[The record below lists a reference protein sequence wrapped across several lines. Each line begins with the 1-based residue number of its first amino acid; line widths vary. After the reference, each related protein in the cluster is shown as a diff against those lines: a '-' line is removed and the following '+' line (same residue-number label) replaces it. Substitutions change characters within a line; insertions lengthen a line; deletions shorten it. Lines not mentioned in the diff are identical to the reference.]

1 MNWYKN
7 IIKFSSHNIK
17 FPENLDNDINEIVEE
32 AINYYYSNEEKPK
45 ITDNI
50 DIIDPYTKEEDK
62 IIFVIQPFTVDFIN
76 TIASFNPQNRIVSIF
91 PYHHNLENFNEQ
103 ILFQHYKEKIYH
115 EIAHFIDPKF
125 KIKDFWKDRNK
136 INYLLREEEFDAY
149 SKEIEFVVKSNLNDN
164 NIEEFKQWLRDGN
177 ISFLPIY
184 LNFYREMISY
194 WYKNKPEYIKILKQR
209 LYNVMKGHKN
219 AET

>member
-7 IIKFSSHNIK
+7 IIIFSSHNIK
-17 FPENLDNDINEIVEE
+17 FPENLDDDINKIVEE
-32 AINYYYSNEEKPK
+32 AVNYYYSNEEKPK

-62 IIFVIQPFTVDFIN
+62 IIFIIQPFTIDFIN
-76 TIASFNPQNRIVSIF
+76 TIATFNPQNRVVSIF

-115 EIAHFIDPKF
+115 EIAHFTDPKF
-125 KIKDFWKDRNK
+125 KIKDFWKNRNK

-149 SKEIEFVVKSNLNDN
+149 SKEMEIVVKSNLNNN
-164 NIEEFKQWLRDGN
+164 NIEEFKQWLRDGGIN
-177 ISFLPIY
+177 FLPVY
-184 LNFYREMISY
+184 LNFYREMILY
-194 WYKNKPEYIKILKQR
+194 WYENKPEYIKMLKQR
-209 LYNVMKGHKN
+209 LYNVMKGYKN